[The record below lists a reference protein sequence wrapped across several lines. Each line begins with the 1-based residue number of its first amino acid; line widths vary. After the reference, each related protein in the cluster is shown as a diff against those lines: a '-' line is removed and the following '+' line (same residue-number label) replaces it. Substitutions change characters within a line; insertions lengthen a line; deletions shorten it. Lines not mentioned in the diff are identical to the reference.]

1 MKLVALDRDY
11 ILGGEATPDEAKE
24 IAMRCNAYD
33 ALLARNKELEE
44 LLSDSVTA
52 IEIAINATKTGQLR
66 NDLTELNIKCLTALK
81 TPTDGK

>member
-33 ALLARNKELEE
+33 ALLARNKELEDALMGLAARCEESE
-44 LLSDSVTA
+44 LLTA
-52 IEIAINATKTGQLR
+52 
-66 NDLTELNIKCLTALK
+66 TEPYFKAKGVLAKLK